1 MNRRTSIFA
10 AGLATTVSAL
20 ALTFGAS
27 AAAARAAA
35 AGDAA
40 AMVGTVDCDGWV
52 HNNNPDHGIAGCKN
66 NTDRTVTFR
75 AEVVCGW
82 APDVSG
88 QWVTLAPGQYSE
100 SSGVCAIYS
109 SGVGSVGWSIQ

>member
-20 ALTFGAS
+20 ALTAGGL
-27 AAAARAAA
+27 AAPAQAAA

-40 AMVGTVDCDGWV
+40 VMVGTVDCDGWV

-88 QWVTLAPGQYSE
+88 QWVTLAPGQYGE

>member
-1 MNRRTSIFA
+1 MNRRKSIFA

-20 ALTFGAS
+20 ALTVGGVAVPAQAAPSGQVGAQ
-27 AAAARAAA
+27 
-35 AGDAA
+35 AG
-40 AMVGTVDCDGWV
+40 VDCDGWV
-52 HNNNPDHGIAGCKN
+52 HNNNPDHGIAGCTN
-66 NTDRTVTFR
+66 NTDRAITFR

-88 QWVTLAPGQYSE
+88 QWVTLAPGQYGE

-109 SGVGSVGWSIQ
+109 SGVGSVGWTIQ

>member
-1 MNRRTSIFA
+1 MKRSKKIFA
-10 AGLATTVSAL
+10 AGLAGTVSAV
-20 ALTFGAS
+20 ALTVAGLAGPAQAAS
-27 AAAARAAA
+27 VQPAA
-35 AGDAA
+35 
-40 AMVGTVDCDGWV
+40 VGSVDCDGWV
-52 HNNNPDHGIAGCKN
+52 HNNNPDHGIAGCQN

-88 QWVTLAPGQYSE
+88 QWVTLAPGQYGD

-109 SGVGSVGWSIQ
+109 SGVGSVGWTIE